1 MNVHSFIKAKN
12 PLSRLK
18 IKNHKK
24 RFKRIIKPYLII
36 KKKKVN
42 ISRAAWCTSSWRFL
56 GVRALNK

>member
-24 RFKRIIKPYLII
+24 HFHRLKNLI
-36 KKKKVN
+36 
-42 ISRAAWCTSSWRFL
+42 
-56 GVRALNK
+56 